1 MVFKPKKEKEK
12 ANDNENKQINPT
24 SETPL
29 KPEELLTPHLRKEEN
44 AQEKQKEKEEHA
56 QQVLQQQ
63 SQKESDEHK
72 QNEGHHSALHR
83 YSKWLAV
90 LGGVLSELGVVM
102 FAAGFSAFEILVI
115 DLASIA
121 FLLPSVVAALIVV
134 KQEVKR
140 IYNL

>member
-1 MVFKPKKEKEK
+1 VDLKSKDKNEKK
-12 ANDNENKQINPT
+12 ANNNENKQINPT

-63 SQKESDEHK
+63 SQKESNKNK
-72 QNEGHHSALHR
+72 QNHSALRR
-83 YSKWLAV
+83 YGKWLAV

-121 FLLPSVVAALIVV
+121 FLLPPVVAALIVV